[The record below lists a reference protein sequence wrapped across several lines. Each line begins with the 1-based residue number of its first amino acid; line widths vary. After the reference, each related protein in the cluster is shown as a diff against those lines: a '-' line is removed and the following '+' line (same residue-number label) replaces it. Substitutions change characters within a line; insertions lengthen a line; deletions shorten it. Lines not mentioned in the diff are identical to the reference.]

1 MNSQIS
7 DKQAYEFTSKNGDK
21 FVVQFLWDGEDCLNP
36 REEFSNMAHMICF
49 DGYGDEHKYETIYE
63 FWKDLVRNNV
73 PSEELITRAKE
84 NKIPK
89 VEIKQNTEKPER
101 WDIYSQ
107 FGWHDSEM
115 VLYYEGVHESLLD
128 DYIID
133 SIFEEDLEKLA
144 VEYVAVL
151 PLWIYEHGGAT
162 ISCGERSYPYNDRW
176 DSHCSGY
183 IYMTKEEAGNSDDW
197 REIAEKIMKAEVKQY
212 DQYLTGDIWRYKI
225 FEETSDGLD
234 EIDSCWNFFGDDIY
248 ENGMIEYID
257 DKLTGFDTAFRR
269 GKLKEGSIEEK
280 ITVEYQFVS
289 V

>member
-49 DGYGDEHKYETIYE
+49 DGYGDEHKYESTYE
-63 FWKDLVRNNV
+63 FWTDLVRSNV

-89 VEIKQNTEKPER
+89 VEIKQNTENPER

-107 FGWHDSEM
+107 FAWHDSEM
-115 VLYYEGVHESLLD
+115 VLDYEGVHESYLD

-144 VEYVAVL
+144 LEYVAVL

-183 IYMTKEEAGNSDDW
+183 IYMIKEEVGNSDDW

-212 DQYLTGDIWRYKI
+212 DQYLTGDVWGYKI
-225 FEETSDGLD
+225 YEETSDGLD
-234 EIDSCWNFFGDDIY
+234 EIDSCWIFLGDDIY

>member
-7 DKQAYEFTSKNGDK
+7 DKQAYEFTNDNGDK

-36 REEFSNMAHMICF
+36 REELSNMAHMICF
-49 DGYGDEHKYETIYE
+49 DGYGDEHKYENTYE

-89 VEIKQNTEKPER
+89 VEIKQNTENPER

-107 FGWHDSEM
+107 FAWNDSEM
-115 VLYYEGVHESLLD
+115 VLDYEGVHESYLD

-144 VEYVAVL
+144 LEYVAVL
-151 PLWIYEHGGAT
+151 PL
-162 ISCGERSYPYNDRW
+162 W

-212 DQYLTGDIWRYKI
+212 DQYLTGDVWRYKI
-225 FEETSDGLD
+225 YEETSDGLD

-257 DKLTGFDTAFRR
+257 DKLMGFDTAFRR